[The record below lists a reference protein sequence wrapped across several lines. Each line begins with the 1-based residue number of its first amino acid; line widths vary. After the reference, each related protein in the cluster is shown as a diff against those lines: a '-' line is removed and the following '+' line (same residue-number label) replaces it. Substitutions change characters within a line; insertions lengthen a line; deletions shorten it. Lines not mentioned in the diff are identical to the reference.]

1 MVKKASFLQRL
12 RDRWG
17 SGSGV
22 RVSPAEARQQQDL
35 RSGDS
40 RSGDSRSSDS
50 RSGNGAARGPAQT
63 SRVEPERAG
72 TREVNTGFAP
82 VEPRSSRK
90 LSEREEAMMAL
101 GTHFQELT
109 ALVRGS
115 HARTDEQMQKLV
127 AATEAL
133 TSLPGAAN
141 QQVELL
147 RTMGAQLERQNAL
160 GEQVA
165 TTLRTLPTLLQNVE
179 AALARA
185 AQTDERTSAT
195 VREFH
200 ATMDRIHSS
209 MQKMVEH
216 SGEQAKAATQLAAR
230 REGEFQELAA
240 GIERAQQAA
249 ASELQ
254 RATDDSLASLRRTH
268 EDQSNRLQR
277 VVQEHAGWNR
287 AVLVGIGLV
296 VLGIGALLV
305 LQLVK

>member
-1 MVKKASFLQRL
+1 M
-12 RDRWG
+12 
-17 SGSGV
+17 
-22 RVSPAEARQQQDL
+22 
-35 RSGDS
+35 
-40 RSGDSRSSDS
+40 
-50 RSGNGAARGPAQT
+50 T
-63 SRVEPERAG
+63 
-72 TREVNTGFAP
+72 
-82 VEPRSSRK
+82 
-90 LSEREEAMMAL
+90 EREEAMLAL

-109 ALVRGS
+109 ALVRGT

-133 TSLPGAAN
+133 SALPGAAQ
-141 QQVELL
+141 QQVDLL
-147 RTMGAQLERQNAL
+147 RTMGAQLEKQNAL

-179 AALARA
+179 SALARA
-185 AQTDERTSAT
+185 AATDERTSAT
-195 VREFH
+195 VKEFH
-200 ATMDRIHSS
+200 ATMDRIHGS

-216 SGEQAKAATQLAAR
+216 SGEQAKAAKDLAANR
-230 REGEFQELAA
+230 QGEFTELAA

-254 RATDDSLASLRRTH
+254 RTTDESLASLRRTH

>member
-22 RVSPAEARQQQDL
+22 RVAPAEARQE
-35 RSGDS
+35 S
-40 RSGDSRSSDS
+40 RTTNG
-50 RSGNGAARGPAQT
+50 GAAKSGAMNGGQT
-63 SRVEPERAG
+63 NRVAASGTTTSSSRVEPERAAS
-72 TREVNTGFAP
+72 REVNTNFAP
-82 VEPRSSRK
+82 AEVRSSRK

-101 GTHFQELT
+101 GSHFQELT

-133 TSLPGAAN
+133 SALPTAAN

-147 RTMGAQLERQNAL
+147 RQMGSQLEKQNAL

-165 TTLRTLPTLLQNVE
+165 TTLHTLPTLLQNVE
-179 AALARA
+179 SALARA
-185 AQTDERTSAT
+185 AATDERTAST

-200 ATMDRIHSS
+200 STMERIHGS
-209 MQKMVEH
+209 MRKMVEH
-216 SGEQAKAATQLAAR
+216 SDQQAKAASQLAANR
-230 REGEFQELAA
+230 DSDFEKLSG

-254 RATDDSLASLRRTH
+254 RTNEESLASLRRTH